1 VVYDSSVESEDEV
14 VEVVLLLVELEAEAV
29 EAAAKIL
36 VFGIISSRLVPFVS
50 GTKASENRKP
60 MAEIMA
66 YVQNVP

>member
-1 VVYDSSVESEDEV
+1 MVYDSSVESEDEV

-60 MAEIMA
+60 KAEIMA